1 MLRFRINVLSSK
13 TFRDL
18 LKTTEVTR
26 PTAMISRRECMK
38 SREMRGVLSIVLKNT
53 WPNYIPLISG
63 SGRNHARVLR
73 RKTAYGFVTYRSAKT
88 HLGIIEHDAKNQS
101 GGQSQQ
107 NVHLPLYKGNLIILQ
122 ELICIQNVF

>member
-1 MLRFRINVLSSK
+1 MLHFRVNVLSSK

-73 RKTAYGFVTYRSAKT
+73 RKTAYGFVTYRSAK
-88 HLGIIEHDAKNQS
+88 HAWEHDAKNQS

-107 NVHLPLYKGNLIILQ
+107 NVHLSLYKGNLIILQ